1 MLTDNRED
9 DGEKKEKD
17 RESGRKRRSA
27 VKIKTK
33 QRERRREEIYHTQSG
48 GRASVRLRTCG
59 VAYRISFFNPALCTD
74 KVRKTHNSPTEATA
88 AALASFSFSSRT
100 ACSISSVLF
109 CHLHNSFPVW
119 VLFLET
125 PFLSR
130 CHIKKCR
137 KRHKMRAGANS

>member
-33 QRERRREEIYHTQSG
+33 QRVRRREEIYHTQSG
-48 GRASVRLRTCG
+48 GRASARLRTCG
-59 VAYRISFFNPALCTD
+59 VAYRISFLTEHSALTQFE
-74 KVRKTHNSPTEATA
+74 KRIIVQQKPQQHW
-88 AALASFSFSSRT
+88 F
-100 ACSISSVLF
+100 
-109 CHLHNSFPVW
+109 
-119 VLFLET
+119 LFLSQSER
-125 PFLSR
+125 PAASAQFCFVIYIIHFQFGSYFSRHHFSR

-137 KRHKMRAGANS
+137 KRHKMRAGASS

>member
-33 QRERRREEIYHTQSG
+33 QRVRRREEIYHTQSG
-48 GRASVRLRTCG
+48 GRASARLRTCG
-59 VAYRISFFNPALCTD
+59 VAYRISFLTERSALTQFG
-74 KVRKTHNSPTEATA
+74 KNSPTEATA
-88 AALASFSFSSRT
+88 AALVSFSFSSRT
-100 ACSISSVLF
+100 ACSICSVLF

-119 VLFLET
+119 VSFPETSFL
-125 PFLSR
+125 PLQ
-130 CHIKKCR
+130 H
-137 KRHKMRAGANS
+137 